1 MSRRVI
7 ITKRKLLIIS
17 LSIPYTIINH
27 ALVKKVSMIDKPYR
41 VWGMSLPPSPLCKNS
56 HYTLVPCVLLNCS
69 HQDFPPF
76 N

>member
-41 VWGMSLPPSPLCKNS
+41 VGGMSLPPLSLMQKFSLHPCSLC
-56 HYTLVPCVLLNCS
+56 
-69 HQDFPPF
+69 PP
-76 N
+76 